1 VYDWNGNKPDVKWLD
16 AVSDSYSPM
25 NTQRRSD
32 GVTEIDE
39 LLLIETQG
47 ETAQALALRL
57 NSPVVVVDRM
67 EGDVAVIAAA
77 ASNPHTATQKAI
89 FWLQQQEN
97 GWCKLQITQDCS
109 SGARWR

>member
-47 ETAQALALRL
+47 R
-57 NSPVVVVDRM
+57 PPR
-67 EGDVAVIAAA
+67 
-77 ASNPHTATQKAI
+77 
-89 FWLQQQEN
+89 
-97 GWCKLQITQDCS
+97 
-109 SGARWR
+109 RWRYA